1 MPALR
6 SDMSW
11 KPFTNFGHAVPDR
24 DITPFGFFG
33 NILRVSSSM
42 SVGECPQPSG
52 QGLHLVSQVIRGGSC
67 WWIGE
72 EDVGNNVGGVPSE
85 GLCCRM
91 LGMECMQGAIG
102 DAE

>member
-11 KPFTNFGHAVPDR
+11 KPFTNFEHAVPDR
-24 DITPFGFFG
+24 DITQFGFFW

-52 QGLHLVSQVIRGGSC
+52 QGSQIVSPADGGDC
-67 WWIGE
+67 
-72 EDVGNNVGGVPSE
+72 VGGLVKKK
-85 GLCCRM
+85 M
-91 LGMECMQGAIG
+91 
-102 DAE
+102 